1 MASMAMLNNQRVNS
15 IHTRLMVKTFTQ
27 YQYLMI
33 SMGMNG
39 QNHMFNGQNCQ
50 NHS

>member
-1 MASMAMLNNQRVNS
+1 MIDQLNPHMFDGQN
-15 IHTRLMVKTFTQ
+15 LTQ

-50 NHS
+50 THS